1 MSSITTTGVR
11 PSAPGADHSVWYAG
25 RVFTVLVTS
34 AETDGRYTVVEETMQ
49 RGTSLD
55 LPLRIHNTETVC
67 AFLVDGEVT
76 VEMGDEA
83 RSLAVGGCVAIPSGI
98 PHRFL
103 LASDSARLIN
113 VYAPGGFDGFFRDL
127 GEPASSAARA
137 RLTPARLD
145 IERLVSVA
153 AHYSVEIVAAAA

>member
-67 AFLVDGEVT
+67 AFVVDGEET
-76 VEMGDEA
+76 SSWAMKREA
-83 RSLAVGGCVAIPSGI
+83 SLSAVASPSLQEFPTGSYSL
-98 PHRFL
+98 P
-103 LASDSARLIN
+103 
-113 VYAPGGFDGFFRDL
+113 
-127 GEPASSAARA
+127 
-137 RLTPARLD
+137 T
-145 IERLVSVA
+145 
-153 AHYSVEIVAAAA
+153 AHA